1 MQRELIAKQRGG
13 MWPWLG
19 QRVTAVL
26 LLVTIMVHMIL
37 THLFAIG
44 KLDYGNITA
53 RLAHAAVA
61 VNDVV
66 LLAAVLFHAL
76 NGVRMVV
83 IDYWFAKVGSRRTL
97 DIALWAIGLGALVY
111 GLWALWPWIG

>member
-44 KLDYGNITA
+44 KLDYNNVA
-53 RLAHAAVA
+53 ERLAHVAVA
-61 VNDVV
+61 INDVV

-97 DIALWAIGLGALVY
+97 DIVLWAIGLGALVY

>member
-19 QRVTAVL
+19 QRITAVL
-26 LLVTIMVHMIL
+26 VLVTILVHMIL
-37 THLFAIG
+37 THILAIG
-44 KLDYGNITA
+44 KLNDANVA
-53 RLAHAAVA
+53 HRLAHVAVA
-61 VNDVV
+61 INDVI

-83 IDYWFAKVGSRRTL
+83 IDYWFAKVGARRTL
-97 DIALWAIGLGALVY
+97 DIVLWAIGLGAFVY